1 MEQRENES
9 KGMGTAICDGDYR
22 NRHIF
27 PAQLSQYRS
36 VLVQVGLSE
45 GSSCPL
51 GVSDEESLSKHF
63 LLSSL
68 ESVVYKQFSQC
79 IGAKRDFSHVC
90 SLYHCMKAYARCG

>member
-22 NRHIF
+22 NRHIL

-51 GVSDEESLSKHF
+51 GV
-63 LLSSL
+63 
-68 ESVVYKQFSQC
+68 
-79 IGAKRDFSHVC
+79 
-90 SLYHCMKAYARCG
+90 